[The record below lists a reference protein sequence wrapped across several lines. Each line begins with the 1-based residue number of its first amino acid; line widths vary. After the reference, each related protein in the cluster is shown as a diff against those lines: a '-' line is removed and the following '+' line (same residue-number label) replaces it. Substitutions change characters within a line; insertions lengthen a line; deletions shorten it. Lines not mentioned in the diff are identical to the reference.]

1 MYRNDRE
8 RVKNQSKNAKEEK
21 NVVSLVIPVYNGAD
35 SLEKCLQSIEKQTY
49 PYWEVVVVD
58 DGSQDHS
65 VAIMEQWAKKDSRIR
80 YFHKENQGVSA
91 TRNYGISQASGSY
104 LMFVDCD
111 DTMAENYVETMVAAL
126 EKSGADLGIAGYT
139 RIKNGERSQQK
150 VKNHTYPLADGTFV
164 ADFFQLYNA
173 WLLHM
178 PWNKIYKRELIGAL
192 TFPLDKS
199 LGEDLL
205 FNLAYME
212 QCKKIQTVDSCGYQ
226 YVIAMAG
233 SLATTFRE
241 DKMENSLDLHRSV
254 WQFAENMF
262 GRQKVAQQGDSRLM
276 KELHAYLRQLLLTDG
291 KTWNEKKKIMKH
303 YFSHPVIRENYKNL
317 SKKNGADGMLAKF
330 CIKKQFIPYCTLLV
344 IGAWAKKQVQ
354 RKMWIKQMVFK

>member
-1 MYRNDRE
+1 MKKLIVLTVALLALALVGVAVAEQPDAAEGRVLREGKYIIGQDIQAGTYTLTCTGTAGEQMND
-8 RVKNQSKNAKEEK
+8 A
-21 NVVSLVIPVYNGAD
+21 YD
-35 SLEKCLQSIEKQTY
+35 SLGHAIDAL
-49 PYWEVVVVD
+49 
-58 DGSQDHS
+58 DGGN
-65 VAIMEQWAKKDSRIR
+65 E
-80 YFHKENQGVSA
+80 F
-91 TRNYGISQASGSY
+91 GS
-104 LMFVDCD
+104 LFGMLGG
-111 DTMAENYVETMVAAL
+111 MAENYVETMVAAL

-178 PWNKIYKRELIGAL
+178 PGNKIYKRELIGAL